1 MIRISKQT
9 ELSKAQIIL
18 IRIGAV
24 LFALIAA
31 AVFIMFIGKNPL
43 RVYTGM
49 LEGAFGSGYRFKETI
64 IRTIPL
70 AVTSLGILV
79 AFKMKFWNIGAEGQ
93 ILMGAF
99 FTTFVALNFPGMPKP
114 LLLLLMFVAGF
125 IGGGVWALIP
135 AFLKSRFGTN
145 ETLVTLMMN
154 YIALKWVTYL
164 QYSLWKDPAA
174 KGTAKIARFS
184 ENAIL
189 PKLFGIHIGWIIV
202 LIFAFLITV
211 FISRTKK
218 GYEISVI
225 GESENTARYAGMDI
239 KKIIIIAVMI
249 SGGLC
254 GIAGMMQASGVE
266 NTLTN
271 QLTGGV
277 GYTAI
282 ITTWLSGLNA
292 PVILI
297 VSFLFAIMVQGGS
310 YIQIAFQIPQSAAQI
325 LQGMIL
331 FFVLGSEFF
340 VQYKIILPKPFKQSK
355 LERKGVN

>member
-9 ELSKAQIIL
+9 ELSRVQTTL
-18 IRIGAV
+18 IRIAAV
-24 LFALIAA
+24 LFALLTSAI
-31 AVFIMFIGKNPL
+31 FIIFIGKNPFQ
-43 RVYTGM
+43 VYFGM
-49 LEGAFGSGYRFKETI
+49 LQGAFGTGYRFKETI
-64 IRTIPL
+64 IKTIPF

-99 FTTFVALNFPGMPKP
+99 LASFIALNFPGTPKP
-114 LLLLLMFVAGF
+114 ILLLLMFIAGF

-154 YIALKWVTYL
+154 YIALKWITYL
-164 QYSLWKDPAA
+164 QYVLWKDPAA
-174 KGTAKIARFS
+174 SGMPKIAPFG

-189 PKLFGIHIGWIIV
+189 PKLFGVHIGWIIV
-202 LIFAFLITV
+202 LILAFFITV
-211 FISRTKK
+211 FIRRTKK

-225 GESENTARYAGMDI
+225 GESENTARYAGMNI

-254 GIAGMMQASGVE
+254 GITGMMQVSGVVH
-266 NTLTN
+266 TLTD
-271 QLTGGV
+271 QITGGV

-282 ITTWLSGLNA
+282 ITTWLSGLSA
-292 PVILI
+292 PAIVA
-297 VSFLFAIMVQGGS
+297 VSFLFAILVQGGS
-310 YIQIAFQIPQSAAQI
+310 YIQTAFQIPQAAAQI

-340 VQYKIILPKPFKQSK
+340 IQYKIILPKRFNQGTI
-355 LERKGVN
+355 ERKGVN